1 MNKLYKELANCIRFL
16 SIDAVQK
23 ANSGHPG
30 MPMGMADI
38 AQVLWKKHLKYNP
51 NNPDWFDRDRFV
63 LSNGHGSMLLYSL
76 LHLTGFDLPMAELKA
91 FRQLGSKTPGHPECD
106 VTPGVETTTGPLG
119 QGIANAVGMAMA
131 EKILAKKFNK
141 KETDLIDHYTYV
153 FCGDGCL
160 MEGISHEVCSF
171 AGTQKLNKLIML
183 YDDNEI
189 SIDGRVEGW
198 FTDDTPGRFES
209 YGWKVIREIDGH
221 NFESIDQA
229 LKEAKKSDK
238 PTLICCKT
246 EIGKGSPNKAGSADA
261 HGAALGDDEIVLTRE
276 NINWPHEPFFIPED
290 IYNDWDHKST
300 GQNIEDQWLEKLNEY
315 AKNYPSEAKEFERL
329 VSGDLPVEFESTIS
343 DLIKSFETDESDYA
357 SRKCSGICL
366 DSIGPVMP
374 ELIGGSADLTPSNN
388 TQWKGAEQLSSD
400 GTGNYLNYGVREFG
414 MSAIMN
420 GLILH
425 GGIRPYAGTFLTFLD
440 YARNAVRMSALMKLP
455 VVYVYTHDSIGVG
468 EDGPTHQPVEH
479 ISMLRATPGIHT
491 WRPCDGVETAYAWKH
506 ALASKDLPTAL
517 ILSRQNL
524 PPQNRNDSGLI
535 AKGGYVLREAEDED
549 LVIIATGSEV
559 ELAINS
565 AELLQAEDIKVKVV
579 SIPCT
584 ELFDSQSEEYKLQVL
599 GTKPKIAIEAGS
611 KDFWYKYLNAGDEV
625 IGLDCFGESAPLK
638 DLLEHFGF
646 TNEKVVETCKKV
658 LGK

>member
-1 MNKLYKELANCIRFL
+1 MANQQDLANAIRAL
-16 SIDAVQK
+16 SMDAVQAAK
-23 ANSGHPG
+23 CGHPG

-290 IYNDWDHKST
+290 IYNDWDHKSI

-315 AKNYPSEAKEFERL
+315 AKNHPSEAKEFERL

-506 ALASKDLPTAL
+506 ALESKDLPTAL

-535 AKGGYVLREAEDED
+535 SKGGYVLREAEDED

-599 GTKPKIAIEAGS
+599 GTKPKVAIEAGS
-611 KDFWYKYLNAGDEV
+611 KDFWYKYLNVGDEV

-646 TNEKVVETCKKV
+646 TNEKVIETCKKV

>member
-1 MNKLYKELANCIRFL
+1 MANQQDLANAIRAL
-16 SIDAVQK
+16 SMDAVQAAK
-23 ANSGHPG
+23 CGHPG

-38 AQVLWKKHLKYNP
+38 AQVLWKNHLKYNP

-76 LHLTGFDLPMAELKA
+76 LHLTGFDLPMEELKA

-141 KETDLIDHYTYV
+141 KEIDLIDHYTYV

-160 MEGISHEVCSF
+160 MEGISHEACSL
-171 AGTQKLNKLIML
+171 AGTQKLDKLIML

-198 FTDDTPGRFES
+198 FTDDTPARFES
-209 YGWKVIREIDGH
+209 YGWTVIKDVDGH
-221 NFESIDQA
+221 NFESIDKA
-229 LKEAKKSDK
+229 LIEAKKSNK

-246 EIGKGSPNKAGSADA
+246 EIGKGSPNKAGLADA
-261 HGAALGDDEIVLTRE
+261 HGAALGDDEIALTRD
-276 NINWPHEPFFIPED
+276 NINWPYEPFFIPEE
-290 IYNDWDHKST
+290 IYTEWDHKKI
-300 GQNIEDQWLEKLNEY
+300 GQNEEDQWSEKLKEY
-315 AKNYPSEAKEFERL
+315 SKSYANEAKELERL
-329 VSGDLPVEFESTIS
+329 ISGELPENFDTTIS
-343 DLIKSFETDESDYA
+343 DLISNFEADESDYA

-366 DSIGPVMP
+366 DNLGPIMP
-374 ELIGGSADLTPSNN
+374 ELIGGSADLSPSNN
-388 TQWKGAEQLSSD
+388 TKWKGSEQLSSD
-400 GTGNYLNYGVREFG
+400 GAGNYLNYGVREFG

-455 VVYVYTHDSIGVG
+455 VVYIYTHDSIGVG

-491 WRPCDGVETAYAWKH
+491 WRPCDGVETAFAWKH
-506 ALASKDLPTAL
+506 ALESKEIPTAL

-524 PPQNRNDSGLI
+524 PPQSRNDKGLI
-535 AKGGYVLREAEDED
+535 SKGGYVLIEAENED
-549 LVIIATGSEV
+549 LVIIATGSEI
-559 ELAINS
+559 ELAVNS
-565 AELLQAEDIKVKVV
+565 AELLEAEGIKVKVV
-579 SIPCT
+579 SIPCA

-599 GTKPKIAIEAGS
+599 GTKPKVAIEAGS
-611 KDFWYKYLNAGDEV
+611 KDFWYKYLTTGDEV

-638 DLLEHFGF
+638 DLLTHFGF
-646 TNEKVVETCKKV
+646 TNSKVVETCKKV

>member
-1 MNKLYKELANCIRFL
+1 MANQQDLANAIRAL
-16 SIDAVQK
+16 SMDAVQAAK
-23 ANSGHPG
+23 CGHPG

-141 KETDLIDHYTYV
+141 KEIELIDHYTYV

-229 LKEAKKSDK
+229 LKEAKNSDK

-290 IYNDWDHKST
+290 IYKDWDHKSI

-315 AKNYPSEAKEFERL
+315 AKNHPSEAKEFERL

-506 ALASKDLPTAL
+506 ALESEDLPTAL

>member
-1 MNKLYKELANCIRFL
+1 MANQQDLANAIRAL
-16 SIDAVQK
+16 SMDAVQAAK
-23 ANSGHPG
+23 CGHPG

-38 AQVLWKKHLKYNP
+38 AQVLWKNHLKYNP

-76 LHLTGFDLPMAELKA
+76 LHLTGFDLPMEELKA

-141 KETDLIDHYTYV
+141 KEIALIDHYTYV

-160 MEGISHEVCSF
+160 MEGISHEACSL
-171 AGTQKLNKLIML
+171 AGTQKLDKLIML

-198 FTDDTPGRFES
+198 FTDDTPARFES
-209 YGWKVIREIDGH
+209 YGWTVIKDVDGH
-221 NFESIDQA
+221 NFESIDKA
-229 LKEAKKSDK
+229 LIEAKKSNK

-246 EIGKGSPNKAGSADA
+246 EIGKGSPNKAGLADA
-261 HGAALGDDEIVLTRE
+261 HGAALGDDEIALTRD
-276 NINWPHEPFFIPED
+276 NINWPYEPFFIPEE
-290 IYNDWDHKST
+290 IYTEWDHKKI
-300 GQNIEDQWLEKLNEY
+300 GQNEEDQWSEKLKEY
-315 AKNYPSEAKEFERL
+315 SKSYANEAKELERL
-329 VSGDLPVEFESTIS
+329 IGGELPENFDTTIS
-343 DLIKSFETDESDYA
+343 DLISNFEADESDYA

-366 DSIGPVMP
+366 DNLGPIMP
-374 ELIGGSADLTPSNN
+374 ELIGGSADLSPSNN
-388 TQWKGAEQLSSD
+388 TQWKGSEQLSSD
-400 GTGNYLNYGVREFG
+400 GAGNYLNYGVREFG

-455 VVYVYTHDSIGVG
+455 VVYIYTHDSIGVG

-491 WRPCDGVETAYAWKH
+491 WRPCDGVETAFAWKH
-506 ALASKDLPTAL
+506 ALESKEIPTAL

-524 PPQNRNDSGLI
+524 PPQSRNDKGLI
-535 AKGGYVLREAEDED
+535 SKGGYVLIEAENED
-549 LVIIATGSEV
+549 LVIIATGSEI
-559 ELAINS
+559 ELAVNS
-565 AELLQAEDIKVKVV
+565 AELLEAEGIKAKVV
-579 SIPCT
+579 SIPCA

-599 GTKPKIAIEAGS
+599 GTKPKVAIEAGS
-611 KDFWYKYLNAGDEV
+611 KDFWYKYLTTGDEV

-638 DLLEHFGF
+638 DLLTHFGF
-646 TNEKVVETCKKV
+646 TNSKVVETCKKV

>member
-1 MNKLYKELANCIRFL
+1 MANQQDLANAIRAL
-16 SIDAVQK
+16 SMDAVQAAK
-23 ANSGHPG
+23 CGHPG

-119 QGIANAVGMAMA
+119 LGIANAVGLAMA

-229 LKEAKKSDK
+229 LKEAKNSDK

-290 IYNDWDHKST
+290 IYKNWDHKSI
-300 GQNIEDQWLEKLNEY
+300 GRNIEDQWLEKLNEY
-315 AKNYPSEAKEFERL
+315 TKNHASEAKEFERL
-329 VSGDLPVEFESTIS
+329 VTGGLPVEFESTIS

-506 ALASKDLPTAL
+506 ALESKDLPTAL

-535 AKGGYVLREAEDED
+535 AKGGYVLLEAEDED

-579 SIPCT
+579 SIPCS

-599 GTKPKIAIEAGS
+599 GTKPKVAIEAGS

>member
-1 MNKLYKELANCIRFL
+1 MANQQDLANAIRAL
-16 SIDAVQK
+16 SMDAVQAAK
-23 ANSGHPG
+23 CGHPG

-51 NNPDWFDRDRFV
+51 NNPEWFDRDRFV

-141 KETDLIDHYTYV
+141 KDIDLIDHYTYV

-229 LKEAKKSDK
+229 LKEAKSSDK

-246 EIGKGSPNKAGSADA
+246 EIGKGSPNMAGSADT
-261 HGAALGDDEIVLTRE
+261 HGAALGDDEIALTRE

-290 IYNDWDHKST
+290 IYNEWDHKGI
-300 GQNIEDQWLEKLNEY
+300 GQNIEDQWLEKLKEY
-315 AKNYPSEAKEFERL
+315 AKNYKSEAKEFERL
-329 VSGDLPVEFESTIS
+329 VTGDLPVKFESTIS
-343 DLIKSFETDESDYA
+343 DLIKKFETDETDYA

-366 DSIGPVMP
+366 DGLGPVMP

-400 GTGNYLNYGVREFG
+400 GTGNYINYGVREFG

-420 GLILH
+420 GLVLH

-479 ISMLRATPGIHT
+479 ISMLRATPGINT

-506 ALASKDLPTAL
+506 ALESKDLPTAL

-524 PPQNRNDSGLI
+524 PPQSRNDSGLI
-535 AKGGYVLREAEDED
+535 DKGGYVLLEAEDED

-565 AELLQAEDIKVKVV
+565 AELLQAEGIKVKVV

-599 GTKPKIAIEAGS
+599 GTKPKVAIEAGS

-658 LGK
+658 LKK

>member
-1 MNKLYKELANCIRFL
+1 MANQQDLANAIRAL
-16 SIDAVQK
+16 SMDAVQAAK
-23 ANSGHPG
+23 CGHPG

-51 NNPDWFDRDRFV
+51 NNPEWFDRDRFV

-141 KETDLIDHYTYV
+141 KDIDLIDHYTYV

-229 LKEAKKSDK
+229 LKEAKSSDK

-246 EIGKGSPNKAGSADA
+246 EIGKGSPNMAGSADT
-261 HGAALGDDEIVLTRE
+261 HGAALGDDEIALTRE

-290 IYNDWDHKST
+290 IYNEWDHKGI
-300 GQNIEDQWLEKLNEY
+300 GQNIEDQWLEKLKEY
-315 AKNYPSEAKEFERL
+315 AKNHKSEAQEFERL
-329 VSGDLPVEFESTIS
+329 VTGDLPVEFESTIS
-343 DLIKSFETDESDYA
+343 DLIKKFETDETDYA

-366 DSIGPVMP
+366 DGLGPVMP

-400 GTGNYLNYGVREFG
+400 GTGNYINYGVREFG

-420 GLILH
+420 GLVLH

-479 ISMLRATPGIHT
+479 ISMLRATPGINT

-506 ALASKDLPTAL
+506 ALESKDLPTAL

-524 PPQNRNDSGLI
+524 PPQSRNDSGLI
-535 AKGGYVLREAEDED
+535 DKGGYVLLEAEDED

-565 AELLQAEDIKVKVV
+565 AELLQAEGIKVKVV

-599 GTKPKIAIEAGS
+599 GTKPKVAIEAGS

-658 LGK
+658 LKK

>member
-1 MNKLYKELANCIRFL
+1 MANQQDLANAIRAL
-16 SIDAVQK
+16 SMDAVQAAK
-23 ANSGHPG
+23 CGHPG

-229 LKEAKKSDK
+229 LKEAKSSDK

-290 IYNDWDHKST
+290 IYNDWDHKSI

-315 AKNYPSEAKEFERL
+315 AKNHPSEAKEFERL
-329 VSGDLPVEFESTIS
+329 VSGDLPVEFASTIS

-506 ALASKDLPTAL
+506 ALESKDLPTAL

>member
-1 MNKLYKELANCIRFL
+1 MANQQDLANAIRAL
-16 SIDAVQK
+16 SMDAVQAAK
-23 ANSGHPG
+23 CGHPG

-315 AKNYPSEAKEFERL
+315 AKNHPSEAKEFERL

-506 ALASKDLPTAL
+506 ALESKDLPTAL

>member
-1 MNKLYKELANCIRFL
+1 MANQQDLANAIRAL
-16 SIDAVQK
+16 SMDAVQAAK
-23 ANSGHPG
+23 CGHPG

-141 KETDLIDHYTYV
+141 KEIDLIDHYTYV

-229 LKEAKKSDK
+229 LKEAKNSDK

-290 IYNDWDHKST
+290 IYNDWDHKSI

-315 AKNYPSEAKEFERL
+315 AKNHASEAKEFERL

-506 ALASKDLPTAL
+506 ALESKDLPTAL

-599 GTKPKIAIEAGS
+599 GTKPKVAIEAGS

>member
-1 MNKLYKELANCIRFL
+1 MANQQDLANAIRAL
-16 SIDAVQK
+16 SMDAVQAAK
-23 ANSGHPG
+23 CGHPG

-229 LKEAKKSDK
+229 LKEAKNSDK

-290 IYNDWDHKST
+290 IYKNWDHKSI
-300 GQNIEDQWLEKLNEY
+300 GRNIEDQWLEKLNEY
-315 AKNYPSEAKEFERL
+315 TKNHASEAKEFERL

-388 TQWKGAEQLSSD
+388 TQWKGAEQLGSD

-506 ALASKDLPTAL
+506 ALESKDLPTAL

>member
-1 MNKLYKELANCIRFL
+1 MANQQDLANAIRAL
-16 SIDAVQK
+16 SMDAVQAAK
-23 ANSGHPG
+23 CGHPG

-290 IYNDWDHKST
+290 IYNDWDHKSI

-315 AKNYPSEAKEFERL
+315 AKNHPSEAKEFERL
-329 VSGDLPVEFESTIS
+329 VSGDLPVEFASTIS

-468 EDGPTHQPVEH
+468 EDGPTHQPIEH

-506 ALASKDLPTAL
+506 ALESKDLPTAL

-599 GTKPKIAIEAGS
+599 GTKPKVAIEAGS

-646 TNEKVVETCKKV
+646 TNEKVLETCKKV

>member
-1 MNKLYKELANCIRFL
+1 MANQQDLANAIRAL
-16 SIDAVQK
+16 SMDAVQAAK
-23 ANSGHPG
+23 CGHPG

-38 AQVLWKKHLKYNP
+38 AQVLWKNHLKYNP

-76 LHLTGFDLPMAELKA
+76 LHLTGFDLPMEELKA

-141 KETDLIDHYTYV
+141 KEIALIDHYTYV

-160 MEGISHEVCSF
+160 MEGISHEACSL
-171 AGTQKLNKLIML
+171 AGTQKLDKLIML

-198 FTDDTPGRFES
+198 FTDDTPARFES
-209 YGWKVIREIDGH
+209 YGWTVIKDVDGH
-221 NFESIDQA
+221 NFESIDKA
-229 LKEAKKSDK
+229 LIEAKKSNK

-246 EIGKGSPNKAGSADA
+246 EIGKGSPNKAGLADA
-261 HGAALGDDEIVLTRE
+261 HGAALGDDEIALTRD
-276 NINWPHEPFFIPED
+276 NINWPYEPFFIPEE
-290 IYNDWDHKST
+290 IYTEWDHKKI
-300 GQNIEDQWLEKLNEY
+300 GQNEEDQWSEKLKEY
-315 AKNYPSEAKEFERL
+315 SKSYANEAKELERL
-329 VSGDLPVEFESTIS
+329 ISGELPENFDTTIS
-343 DLIKSFETDESDYA
+343 DLISNFEADESDYA

-366 DSIGPVMP
+366 DNLGPIMP
-374 ELIGGSADLTPSNN
+374 ELIGGSADLSPSNN
-388 TQWKGAEQLSSD
+388 TKWKGSEQLSSD
-400 GTGNYLNYGVREFG
+400 GAGNYLNYGVREFG

-455 VVYVYTHDSIGVG
+455 VVYIYTHDSIGVG

-491 WRPCDGVETAYAWKH
+491 WRPCDGVETAFAWKH
-506 ALASKDLPTAL
+506 ALESKEIPTAL

-524 PPQNRNDSGLI
+524 PPQSRNDKGLI
-535 AKGGYVLREAEDED
+535 SKGGYVLIEAENED
-549 LVIIATGSEV
+549 LVIIATGSEI
-559 ELAINS
+559 ELAVNS
-565 AELLQAEDIKVKVV
+565 AELLEAEGIKVKVV
-579 SIPCT
+579 SIPCA

-599 GTKPKIAIEAGS
+599 GTKPKVAIEAGS
-611 KDFWYKYLNAGDEV
+611 KDFWYKYLTTGDEV

-638 DLLEHFGF
+638 DLLTHFGF
-646 TNEKVVETCKKV
+646 TNSKVVETCKKV

>member
-1 MNKLYKELANCIRFL
+1 MANQQDLANAIRAL
-16 SIDAVQK
+16 SMDAVQAAK
-23 ANSGHPG
+23 CGHPG

-290 IYNDWDHKST
+290 IYNDWDHKSI

-315 AKNYPSEAKEFERL
+315 AKNHPSEAKEFERL

-506 ALASKDLPTAL
+506 ALESKDLPTAL

-599 GTKPKIAIEAGS
+599 GTKPKVAIEAGS

>member
-1 MNKLYKELANCIRFL
+1 MANQQDLANAIRAL
-16 SIDAVQK
+16 SMDAVQAAK
-23 ANSGHPG
+23 CGHPG

-290 IYNDWDHKST
+290 IYKDWDHKSI
-300 GQNIEDQWLEKLNEY
+300 GQNIEDQWLKKLNEY
-315 AKNYPSEAKEFERL
+315 AKNHASEAKEFERL

-491 WRPCDGVETAYAWKH
+491 WRPCDGVETVYAWKH
-506 ALASKDLPTAL
+506 ALESKDLPTAL

-535 AKGGYVLREAEDED
+535 AKGGYVLLEAEDED

-565 AELLQAEDIKVKVV
+565 AEFLQAEDIKVKVV

-599 GTKPKIAIEAGS
+599 GIKPKVAIEAGS
-611 KDFWYKYLNAGDEV
+611 KDFWYKYLNTGDEV

>member
-1 MNKLYKELANCIRFL
+1 MANQQDLANAIRAL
-16 SIDAVQK
+16 SMDAVQAAK
-23 ANSGHPG
+23 CGHPG

-141 KETDLIDHYTYV
+141 KEIDLIDHYTYV

-229 LKEAKKSDK
+229 LKEAKNSDK

-290 IYNDWDHKST
+290 IYKDWDHKSI
-300 GQNIEDQWLEKLNEY
+300 GQNIEDQWLKKLNEY
-315 AKNYPSEAKEFERL
+315 AKNHASEAKEFERL

-506 ALASKDLPTAL
+506 ALESKDLPTAL

-535 AKGGYVLREAEDED
+535 AKGGYVLLEAEDED

-565 AELLQAEDIKVKVV
+565 AELLQAEGIKVKVV

-599 GTKPKIAIEAGS
+599 GTKPKVAIEAGS

>member
-1 MNKLYKELANCIRFL
+1 MANQQDLANAIRAL
-16 SIDAVQK
+16 SMDAVQAAK
-23 ANSGHPG
+23 CGHPG

-38 AQVLWKKHLKYNP
+38 AQVLWKNHLKYNP

-76 LHLTGFDLPMAELKA
+76 LHLTGFDLPMEELKA

-141 KETDLIDHYTYV
+141 KEIALIDHYTYV

-160 MEGISHEVCSF
+160 MEGISHEACSL
-171 AGTQKLNKLIML
+171 AGTQKLDKLIML

-198 FTDDTPGRFES
+198 FTDDTPARFES
-209 YGWKVIREIDGH
+209 YGWTVIKDVDGH
-221 NFESIDQA
+221 NFESIDKA
-229 LKEAKKSDK
+229 LIEAKKSNK

-246 EIGKGSPNKAGSADA
+246 EIGKGSPNKAGLADA
-261 HGAALGDDEIVLTRE
+261 HGAALGDDEIALTRD
-276 NINWPHEPFFIPED
+276 NINWPHEPFFIPEE
-290 IYNDWDHKST
+290 IYTEWDHKKI
-300 GQNIEDQWLEKLNEY
+300 GQNEEDQWSEKLKEY
-315 AKNYPSEAKEFERL
+315 SKSYANEAKELERL
-329 VSGDLPVEFESTIS
+329 IGGELPENFDTTIS
-343 DLIKSFETDESDYA
+343 DLISNFEADESDYA

-366 DSIGPVMP
+366 DNLGPIMP
-374 ELIGGSADLTPSNN
+374 ELIGGSADLSPSNN
-388 TQWKGAEQLSSD
+388 TQWKGSEQLSSD
-400 GTGNYLNYGVREFG
+400 GAGNYLNYGVREFG

-455 VVYVYTHDSIGVG
+455 VVYIYTHDSIGVG

-491 WRPCDGVETAYAWKH
+491 WRPCDGVETAFAWKH
-506 ALASKDLPTAL
+506 ALESKEIPTAL

-524 PPQNRNDSGLI
+524 PPQSRNDKGLI
-535 AKGGYVLREAEDED
+535 SKGGYVLIESENED
-549 LVIIATGSEV
+549 LVIIATGSEI
-559 ELAINS
+559 ELAVNS
-565 AELLQAEDIKVKVV
+565 AELLEAEGIKVKVV
-579 SIPCT
+579 SIPCA

-599 GTKPKIAIEAGS
+599 GTKPKVAIEAGS
-611 KDFWYKYLNAGDEV
+611 KDFWYKYLTTGDEV

-638 DLLEHFGF
+638 DLLTHFGF
-646 TNEKVVETCKKV
+646 TNSKVVETCKKV

>member
-1 MNKLYKELANCIRFL
+1 MANQQDLANAIRAL
-16 SIDAVQK
+16 SMDAVQAAK
-23 ANSGHPG
+23 CGHPG

-141 KETDLIDHYTYV
+141 KEIALIDHYTYV

-229 LKEAKKSDK
+229 LKEAKNSDK

-290 IYNDWDHKST
+290 IYNDWDHKSI
-300 GQNIEDQWLEKLNEY
+300 GQNIEDQWLEKLNKY
-315 AKNYPSEAKEFERL
+315 AKNHASEAKEFERL

-506 ALASKDLPTAL
+506 ALESEDLPTAL

>member
-1 MNKLYKELANCIRFL
+1 MANQQDLANAIRAL
-16 SIDAVQK
+16 SMDAVQAAK
-23 ANSGHPG
+23 CGHPG

-51 NNPDWFDRDRFV
+51 NNPEWFDRDRFV

-141 KETDLIDHYTYV
+141 KDIDLIDHYTYV

-229 LKEAKKSDK
+229 LKEAKSSDK

-246 EIGKGSPNKAGSADA
+246 EIGKGSPNMAGSADT
-261 HGAALGDDEIVLTRE
+261 HGAALGDDEIALTRE

-290 IYNDWDHKST
+290 IYNEWDHKGI
-300 GQNIEDQWLEKLNEY
+300 GQNIEDQWLEKLKEY
-315 AKNYPSEAKEFERL
+315 AKNHKSEAQEFERL
-329 VSGDLPVEFESTIS
+329 VTGELPIEFESTIS
-343 DLIKSFETDESDYA
+343 DLIKKFETDETDYA

-366 DSIGPVMP
+366 DGLGPVMP

-388 TQWKGAEQLSSD
+388 TQWKGAEQLNSD
-400 GTGNYLNYGVREFG
+400 GTGNYINYGVREFG

-420 GLILH
+420 GLVLH

-479 ISMLRATPGIHT
+479 ISMLRATPGINT

-506 ALASKDLPTAL
+506 ALESKDLPTAL

-524 PPQNRNDSGLI
+524 PPQSRNDSGLI
-535 AKGGYVLREAEDED
+535 DKGGYVLLEAEDED

-565 AELLQAEDIKVKVV
+565 AELLQAEGIKVKVV

-599 GTKPKIAIEAGS
+599 GTKPKVAIEAGT
-611 KDFWYKYLNAGDEV
+611 KDFWYKYLNVGDEV

-658 LGK
+658 LEK

>member
-1 MNKLYKELANCIRFL
+1 MANQQDLANAIRAL
-16 SIDAVQK
+16 SMDAVQAAK
-23 ANSGHPG
+23 CGHPG

-38 AQVLWKKHLKYNP
+38 AQVLWKNHLKYNP

-76 LHLTGFDLPMAELKA
+76 LHLTGFDLPMEELKA

-141 KETDLIDHYTYV
+141 KEIALIDHYTYV

-160 MEGISHEVCSF
+160 MEGISHEACSL
-171 AGTQKLNKLIML
+171 AGTQKLDKLIML

-198 FTDDTPGRFES
+198 FTDDTPARFES
-209 YGWKVIREIDGH
+209 YGWTVIKDVDGH
-221 NFESIDQA
+221 NFESIDKA
-229 LKEAKKSDK
+229 LIEAKKSNK

-246 EIGKGSPNKAGSADA
+246 EIGKGSPNKGGLADA
-261 HGAALGDDEIVLTRE
+261 HGAALGDDEIALTRD
-276 NINWPHEPFFIPED
+276 NINWPYEPFFIPEE
-290 IYNDWDHKST
+290 IYTEWDHKKI
-300 GQNIEDQWLEKLNEY
+300 GQNEEDQWSEKLKEY
-315 AKNYPSEAKEFERL
+315 SKSYANEAKELERL
-329 VSGDLPVEFESTIS
+329 ISGELPENFDTTIS
-343 DLIKSFETDESDYA
+343 DLISNFEADESDYA

-366 DSIGPVMP
+366 DNLGPIMP
-374 ELIGGSADLTPSNN
+374 ELIGGSADLSPSNN
-388 TQWKGAEQLSSD
+388 TQWKGSQQLSSD
-400 GTGNYLNYGVREFG
+400 GAGNYLNYGVREFG

-455 VVYVYTHDSIGVG
+455 VVYIYTHDSIGVG

-491 WRPCDGVETAYAWKH
+491 WRPCDGVETAFAWKH
-506 ALASKDLPTAL
+506 ALESKEIPTAL

-524 PPQNRNDSGLI
+524 PPQSRNDKGLI
-535 AKGGYVLREAEDED
+535 SKGGYVLIEAENED
-549 LVIIATGSEV
+549 LVIIATGSEI
-559 ELAINS
+559 ELAVNS
-565 AELLQAEDIKVKVV
+565 AELLEAEGIKVKVV
-579 SIPCT
+579 SIPCA

-599 GTKPKIAIEAGS
+599 GTKPKVAIEAGS
-611 KDFWYKYLNAGDEV
+611 KDFWYKYLTTGDEV

-638 DLLEHFGF
+638 DLLTHFGF
-646 TNEKVVETCKKV
+646 TNSKVVETCKKV

>member
-1 MNKLYKELANCIRFL
+1 MANQQDLANAIRAL
-16 SIDAVQK
+16 SMDAVQAAK
-23 ANSGHPG
+23 CGHPG

-506 ALASKDLPTAL
+506 ALESKDLPTAL

-535 AKGGYVLREAEDED
+535 SKGGYVLREAEDED

>member
-1 MNKLYKELANCIRFL
+1 MANQQDLANAIRAL
-16 SIDAVQK
+16 SMDAVQAAK
-23 ANSGHPG
+23 CGHPG

-141 KETDLIDHYTYV
+141 KEIDLIDHYTYV

-290 IYNDWDHKST
+290 IYKDWDHKSI
-300 GQNIEDQWLEKLNEY
+300 GQNIEDQWLKKLNEY
-315 AKNYPSEAKEFERL
+315 ANNHASEAKEFERL

-506 ALASKDLPTAL
+506 ALESKDLPTAL

-535 AKGGYVLREAEDED
+535 AKGGYVLLEAEDED

-599 GTKPKIAIEAGS
+599 GTKPKVAIEAGS

-638 DLLEHFGF
+638 DLREHFGF

>member
-1 MNKLYKELANCIRFL
+1 MANQQDLANAIRAL
-16 SIDAVQK
+16 SMDAVQAAK
-23 ANSGHPG
+23 CGHPG

-229 LKEAKKSDK
+229 LKEAKNSDK

-290 IYNDWDHKST
+290 IYNDWDHKSI

-315 AKNYPSEAKEFERL
+315 AKNHASEAKEFERL

-506 ALASKDLPTAL
+506 ALESKDLPTAL

-565 AELLQAEDIKVKVV
+565 AEFLQAEDIKVKVV

-599 GTKPKIAIEAGS
+599 GIKPKVAIEAGS

>member
-1 MNKLYKELANCIRFL
+1 MANQQDLANAIRAL
-16 SIDAVQK
+16 SMDAVQAAK
-23 ANSGHPG
+23 CGHPG

-51 NNPDWFDRDRFV
+51 NNPEWFDRDRFV

-141 KETDLIDHYTYV
+141 KDIDLIDHYTYV

-229 LKEAKKSDK
+229 LKEAKRSDK

-246 EIGKGSPNKAGSADA
+246 EIGKGSPNMAGSADT
-261 HGAALGDDEIVLTRE
+261 HGAALGDDEIALTRE

-290 IYNDWDHKST
+290 IYNEWDHKGI
-300 GQNIEDQWLEKLNEY
+300 GQNIEDQWLEKLKEY
-315 AKNYPSEAKEFERL
+315 AKNHKSEAKEFERL
-329 VSGDLPVEFESTIS
+329 VTGDLPVEFESTIS
-343 DLIKSFETDESDYA
+343 DLIKKFETDETDYA

-366 DSIGPVMP
+366 DGLGPVMP

-400 GTGNYLNYGVREFG
+400 GTGNYINYGVREFG

-420 GLILH
+420 GLVLH

-479 ISMLRATPGIHT
+479 ISMLRATPGINT

-506 ALASKDLPTAL
+506 ALESKDLPTAL

-524 PPQNRNDSGLI
+524 PPQSRNDSGLI
-535 AKGGYVLREAEDED
+535 DKGGYVLLEAEDED

-565 AELLQAEDIKVKVV
+565 AELLQAEGIKVKVV

-599 GTKPKIAIEAGS
+599 GTKPKVAIEAGS

-646 TNEKVVETCKKV
+646 TNEKVIETCKKV
-658 LGK
+658 LEK

>member
-1 MNKLYKELANCIRFL
+1 MANQQDLANAIRAL
-16 SIDAVQK
+16 SMDAVQAAK
-23 ANSGHPG
+23 CGHPG

-38 AQVLWKKHLKYNP
+38 AQVLWKNHLKYNP

-76 LHLTGFDLPMAELKA
+76 LHLTGFDLPMEELKA

-141 KETDLIDHYTYV
+141 KEIALIDHYTYV

-160 MEGISHEVCSF
+160 MEGISHEACSL
-171 AGTQKLNKLIML
+171 AGTQKLDKLIML

-198 FTDDTPGRFES
+198 FTDDTPARFES
-209 YGWKVIREIDGH
+209 YGWTVIRNIDGH
-221 NFESIDQA
+221 NFESIDKA
-229 LKEAKKSDK
+229 LIEAKKSNK

-246 EIGKGSPNKAGSADA
+246 EIGKGSPNKAGLADA
-261 HGAALGDDEIVLTRE
+261 HGAALGDDEIALTRD
-276 NINWPHEPFFIPED
+276 NINWPYEPFFIPEE
-290 IYNDWDHKST
+290 IYTEWDHKKI
-300 GQNIEDQWLEKLNEY
+300 GQNEEDQWSEKLKEY
-315 AKNYPSEAKEFERL
+315 SKSYANEAKELERL
-329 VSGDLPVEFESTIS
+329 ISGELPENFDTTIS
-343 DLIKSFETDESDYA
+343 DLISNFEADESDYA

-366 DSIGPVMP
+366 DNLGPIMP
-374 ELIGGSADLTPSNN
+374 ELIGGSADLSPSNN
-388 TQWKGAEQLSSD
+388 TQWKGSEQLSSD
-400 GTGNYLNYGVREFG
+400 GAGNYLNYGVREFG

-455 VVYVYTHDSIGVG
+455 VVYIYTHDSIGVG

-491 WRPCDGVETAYAWKH
+491 WRPCDGVETAFAWKH
-506 ALASKDLPTAL
+506 ALESKEIPTAL

-524 PPQNRNDSGLI
+524 PSQSRNDKSLI
-535 AKGGYVLREAEDED
+535 SKGGYVLIEAEKED
-549 LVIIATGSEV
+549 LVIIATGSEI
-559 ELAINS
+559 ELAVNS
-565 AELLQAEDIKVKVV
+565 AELLEAEGIKAKVV

-599 GTKPKIAIEAGS
+599 GTKPKVAIEAGS
-611 KDFWYKYLNAGDEV
+611 KDFWYKYLTTGDEV

-638 DLLEHFGF
+638 DLLTHFGF
-646 TNEKVVETCKKV
+646 TNSKVVETCKKV

>member
-1 MNKLYKELANCIRFL
+1 MANQQDLANAIRAL
-16 SIDAVQK
+16 SMDAVQAAK
-23 ANSGHPG
+23 CGHPG

-141 KETDLIDHYTYV
+141 KEIDLIDHYTYV

-229 LKEAKKSDK
+229 LKEAKNSDK

-290 IYNDWDHKST
+290 IYKDWDHKSI

-315 AKNYPSEAKEFERL
+315 AKNHPSEAKEFERL
-329 VSGDLPVEFESTIS
+329 VTGDLPVEFESTIS

-506 ALASKDLPTAL
+506 ALESKDLPTAL

-535 AKGGYVLREAEDED
+535 AKGGYVLLEAEDED

-565 AELLQAEDIKVKVV
+565 AELLQAEGIKVKVV

-611 KDFWYKYLNAGDEV
+611 KDFWHKYLNAGDEV

>member
-1 MNKLYKELANCIRFL
+1 MANQQDLANAIRAL
-16 SIDAVQK
+16 SMDAVQAAK
-23 ANSGHPG
+23 CGHPG

-38 AQVLWKKHLKYNP
+38 AQVLWKNHLKYNP

-76 LHLTGFDLPMAELKA
+76 LHLTGFDLPMEELKA

-141 KETDLIDHYTYV
+141 KEIDLIDHYTYV

-160 MEGISHEVCSF
+160 MEGISHEACSL
-171 AGTQKLNKLIML
+171 AGTQKLDKLIML

-198 FTDDTPGRFES
+198 FTDDTPARFES
-209 YGWKVIREIDGH
+209 YGWTVIKDVDGH
-221 NFESIDQA
+221 NFESIDKA
-229 LKEAKKSDK
+229 LIEAKKSNK

-246 EIGKGSPNKAGSADA
+246 EIGKGSPNKAGLADA
-261 HGAALGDDEIVLTRE
+261 HGAALGDDEIALTRD
-276 NINWPHEPFFIPED
+276 NINWPYEPFFIPEE
-290 IYNDWDHKST
+290 IYTEWDHKKI
-300 GQNIEDQWLEKLNEY
+300 GQNEEDQWSEKLKEY
-315 AKNYPSEAKEFERL
+315 SKSYANEAKELERL
-329 VSGDLPVEFESTIS
+329 ISGELPENFDTTIS
-343 DLIKSFETDESDYA
+343 DLISNFEADVSDYA

-366 DSIGPVMP
+366 DNLGPIMP
-374 ELIGGSADLTPSNN
+374 ELIGGSADLSPSNN
-388 TQWKGAEQLSSD
+388 TQWKGSEQLSLD
-400 GTGNYLNYGVREFG
+400 GAGNYLNYGVREFG

-455 VVYVYTHDSIGVG
+455 VVYIYTHDSIGVG

-491 WRPCDGVETAYAWKH
+491 WRPCDGVETAFAWKH
-506 ALASKDLPTAL
+506 ALESKEIPTAL

-524 PPQNRNDSGLI
+524 PPQSRNDKSLI
-535 AKGGYVLREAEDED
+535 SKGGYVLIEAENED
-549 LVIIATGSEV
+549 LVIIATGSEI
-559 ELAINS
+559 ELAVNS
-565 AELLQAEDIKVKVV
+565 AELLEAEGIKVKVV
-579 SIPCT
+579 SIPCA

-599 GTKPKIAIEAGS
+599 GTKPKVAIEAGS
-611 KDFWYKYLNAGDEV
+611 KDFWYKYLTTGDEV

-638 DLLEHFGF
+638 DLLTHFGF
-646 TNEKVVETCKKV
+646 TNSKVVETCKKV